1 MFTSYIMDKA
11 GFTILCMLLGGKDV
25 KIPEQFYDSI
35 NEDNY
40 EKVLK
45 KLSDVG
51 YIYIF
56 DSRTDVERTIHFLIS
71 NVLGAKDVSIENNGK
86 RCVFQCEKLIIILEE
101 DRLSPKKCKLIPI
114 RDNEML
120 EQYYSELNEENY
132 YGEEQL

>member
-11 GFTILCMLLGGKDV
+11 GFTILCMLLGGKDI
-25 KIPEQFYDSI
+25 KIPKQFYDTI

-40 EKVLK
+40 KKVLK

-56 DSRTDVERTIHFLIS
+56 DSHTDVERTIHFLIS
-71 NVLGAKDVSIENNGK
+71 SVLGAQDVSIENNGK
-86 RCVFQCEKLIIILEE
+86 RCVFQCEKLIIIIEE

-114 RDNEML
+114 KDNEML
-120 EQYYSELNEENY
+120 EQYHSELNEKNY